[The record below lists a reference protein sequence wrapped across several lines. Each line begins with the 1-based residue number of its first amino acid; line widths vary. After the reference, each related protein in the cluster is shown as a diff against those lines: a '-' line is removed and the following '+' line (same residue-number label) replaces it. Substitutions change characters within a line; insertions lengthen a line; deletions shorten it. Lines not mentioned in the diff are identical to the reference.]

1 VIEAIATLSPFPLS
15 AELKRALVD
24 AYATPPR
31 AYHTLEHILDVARH
45 FSGLSWQQPNDVFGA
60 VLFHDAVYEVGRP
73 DNEARSAALAAQ
85 HGQSAR
91 TQALIELTARHGKLT
106 RAELDDEAAQF
117 LDCDMAILAAEPRA
131 FDRYEQQ
138 IAQEYVPVVGEEAY
152 RFGRRRFLEGLLARP
167 HIFFT
172 SHFDERQAR
181 DNLRRAL

>member
-1 VIEAIATLSPFPLS
+1 MIEAISALSPFPLS

-45 FSGLSWQQPNDVFGA
+45 FSQLTWQQPNDVFGA
-60 VLFHDAVYEVGRP
+60 VLFHDAVYEVGKH
-73 DNEARSAALAAQ
+73 DNEERSAQLARA
-85 HGQSAR
+85 HGMSEL
-91 TQALIELTARHGKLT
+91 TQELIRLTARHGKIDH
-106 RAELDDEAAQF
+106 AAGDAAQF
-117 LDCDMAILAAEPRA
+117 LDCDMAILAAEPLA

-138 IAQEYVPVVGEEAY
+138 IAQEYLPVVGEEAY
-152 RFGRRRFLEGLLARP
+152 RAGRRHFLEGLLARP

-172 SHFDERQAR
+172 AHFDERQAR